1 MSHPSTLF
9 LVFAHTI
16 SSPTSFSTTSAH
28 DGNSVPPASENGIS
42 HNGSHYGERVASVLA
57 TSPLKP
63 PRAESSVKLRSSR
76 FVGDLNPEGM
86 FREATGS
93 ASTHETAHKG
103 DVGIWLSS
111 TGASNSAGQTS
122 QFITSRPPPI
132 MDRFLLPFVKEHCL
146 TCLPPDDDF
155 TKLKA
160 IFIQKIHPI
169 FPVIPIELL
178 DGSLDDPITIV
189 LRQLVSLA
197 AGTDPDAS
205 KYLCLANRG
214 PDILSPQDFSQSLS
228 SSLRAS
234 LETSIVAD
242 RLMHIRA
249 LTILSLYTQPT
260 CAEESDLPAQLG
272 GKAIQHVQTLGLH
285 LMKYDAPNSDEL
297 ENLFCAVWALDR
309 LNGAVYA
316 RPYLLHE
323 RDIGVNL
330 DACIKKRP
338 PCFRLFLLIVQW
350 LDQVVELYRPGPSAE
365 ASGKHQIAYIDL
377 PVLEA
382 MIVDAEALKV
392 PSSLIGI
399 YASVRI
405 RLEILW

>member
-1 MSHPSTLF
+1 
-9 LVFAHTI
+9 
-16 SSPTSFSTTSAH
+16 
-28 DGNSVPPASENGIS
+28 
-42 HNGSHYGERVASVLA
+42 
-57 TSPLKP
+57 
-63 PRAESSVKLRSSR
+63 
-76 FVGDLNPEGM
+76 
-86 FREATGS
+86 
-93 ASTHETAHKG
+93 
-103 DVGIWLSS
+103 
-111 TGASNSAGQTS
+111 
-122 QFITSRPPPI
+122 

-146 TCLPPDDDF
+146 TCLSPEDDF
-155 TKLKA
+155 VRLKA
-160 IFIQKIHPI
+160 IFLQKIHPI
-169 FPVIPIELL
+169 FPVVPIHLL
-178 DGSLDDPITIV
+178 DGDIKDPITIV

-205 KYLCLANRG
+205 QYLRLTNKG
-214 PDILSPQDFSQSLS
+214 PEIQSPQDFSQALS

-234 LETSIVAD
+234 LETSVIPD

-260 CAEESDLPAQLG
+260 CAEEADLPAQLG

-285 LMKYDAPNSDEL
+285 LLRYEAANSDEL

-330 DACIKKRP
+330 DACIKRRP
-338 PCFRLFLLIVQW
+338 PCFRLFLLVTQW

-365 ASGKHQIAYIDL
+365 ASGKQQIAYIDL

-392 PSSLIGI
+392 PSSLIGMTLHCLFWTSHH
-399 YASVRI
+399 ATSSFKKLTGSQL
-405 RLEILW
+405 RLRLSIMPSSYFHAAYTDRELCLRLQPSLRHPLMLVDLWPPNV